1 MIFCDFMKKMR
12 YKYSLTQDQ
21 MAELLNIISIFK
33 DLRLTKIPFTCQLVL
48 LFSNDGIKDKKDLR
62 NQDDIKIN
70 LQI

>member
-33 DLRLTKIPFTCQLVL
+33 DLRLTKIPFTC
-48 LFSNDGIKDKKDLR
+48 
-62 NQDDIKIN
+62 
-70 LQI
+70 